1 MRQETGWDE
10 SVVLD
15 ATHLRGFTGGDTDLE
30 AQVLQIF
37 QESAPTYLVALEA
50 ADASAWQGSAH
61 KLKGAAR
68 GIGAWRLAVAAE
80 RAEHDEK
87 AAGNSQCAAQHFEV
101 LHERLQQLSDAIAV
115 RLKEIRDAEMIDQ
128 Y

>member
-1 MRQETGWDE
+1 MTGASGWDE

-15 ATHLRGFTGGDTDLE
+15 PTHLRGFTGGDTDLE
-30 AQVLQIF
+30 AQVLEIF
-37 QESAPTYLVALEA
+37 IESAPTYLVALEA
-50 ADASAWQGSAH
+50 AGASEWQGCAH

-68 GIGAWRLAVAAE
+68 GIGAWCLAVAAE
-80 RAEHDEK
+80 RAEHDGH
-87 AAGNSQCAAQHFEV
+87 AAGDRQRAAQHFAL
-101 LHERLQQLSDAIAV
+101 LHERLQQLSSAIAV